1 MTETKKINPV
11 EVLICLFLTAVIAVT
26 GLVGYTHGKKIWIFE
41 ISLPPVTETAAAAL
55 GGGAKGLE
63 PAWHYAYAPAAVRAK
78 VNTSPEALE
87 WAAEYFYYWDKQLND
102 DITADVEAS
111 DFPMLLQ
118 WDKRWGYRL
127 YGNNYMA
134 NNGCGP
140 TALSIVYAGLTGK
153 TDVNPHDVAVYS
165 INNGLYVPY
174 VGTKWDMMLYGGE
187 YFGLQV
193 EELDLDTVKAKK
205 ALQQGKAL
213 ICKVGPGDFTTG
225 GHFIVLIGIDEND
238 QVTIRDPN
246 SRLLSGQLWD
256 FERIMGQTDFIWA
269 YSANKQF

>member
-1 MTETKKINPV
+1 MTETKKLNPV
-11 EVLICLFLTAVIAVT
+11 EVLICLFLIAVIAVT
-26 GLVGYTHGKKIWIFE
+26 GTIGYTHGKKIWIFE
-41 ISLPPVTETAAAAL
+41 VPLPPVAESSAAAL

-87 WAAEYFYYWDKQLND
+87 WAAEYFYYWDKQLDD

-111 DFPMLLQ
+111 DYPLLLQ

-153 TDVNPHDVAVYS
+153 TDVTPHDVAVYS

-187 YFGLQV
+187 HLGLKV
-193 EELDLDTVKAKK
+193 EELDLDTVKAEK
-205 ALQQGKAL
+205 ALQRGDAL

-225 GHFIVLIGIDEND
+225 GHFIVVTGIDENN

-246 SRLLSGQLWD
+246 SRMRSEELWD
-256 FERIMGQTDFIWA
+256 FDRIMGQTDFIWSYA
-269 YSANKQF
+269 AGGY

>member
-1 MTETKKINPV
+1 MTETKKLNPV
-11 EVLICLFLTAVIAVT
+11 EVLICLFLTMVIVVT
-26 GLVGYTHGKKIWIFE
+26 GTIGYTHGKKIWIFE
-41 ISLPPVTETAAAAL
+41 VPLPPVEETAAVAL
-55 GGGAKGLE
+55 SGGAKGLE
-63 PAWHYAYAPAAVRAK
+63 PAWHYAYAPAGVRVK

-87 WAAEYFYYWDKQLND
+87 WAAEYFYYWDKQLDD

-111 DFPMLLQ
+111 DYPLLLQ

-153 TDVNPHDVAVYS
+153 SDMTPHDVAVYS
-165 INNGLYVPY
+165 INNGLYVPN
-174 VGTKWDMMLYGGE
+174 VGTKWDMMLYGGQ
-187 YFGLQV
+187 YLGLKV
-193 EELDLDTVKAKK
+193 EELDLDAAKAKK
-205 ALQQGKAL
+205 ALQDGKAL

-225 GHFIVLIGIDEND
+225 GHFIVVTGIDENN

-246 SRLLSGQLWD
+246 SRVRSEQTWD
-256 FERIMGQTDFIWA
+256 FGRIMGQTDFIWSYA
-269 YSANKQF
+269 TDGY